1 MNTKTSDLELIRCVR
16 DGDASPE
23 RWAELEARLRGD
35 AAFRDAYVRYANLE
49 VALESSAG
57 AVEAGPAP
65 APASFAAGGAW
76 ARWFRGWAR
85 PAIAGMAA
93 GLVSASV
100 VWAVAMPQRVDVR
113 VPIRTLLDERF
124 ESGVPAS
131 LPGLPRDCGVWSG
144 DEAVVVEEEQGVKPR
159 SGTRMLRFLSASYA
173 GDYAPG
179 NQWSDVY
186 RLVDLRGIA
195 REGHEQVRLTA
206 RFAQVPVAAD
216 EQYACSVEAIAL
228 EHDPGAPPLRLAL
241 PRALENGSVAG
252 ARTVPLAGDRQ
263 WQEVS
268 VDVPLSPETRFVL
281 LHVAATRTSPAVE
294 SGPVRFRGHYMD
306 DVKLELVGRR

>member
-1 MNTKTSDLELIRCVR
+1 MMTNGSDLDLIRCCR
-16 DGDASPE
+16 DGEASPE
-23 RWAELEARLRGD
+23 QWADLEARLRGD
-35 AAFRDAYVRYANLE
+35 AAFRDAYVRYANLD
-49 VALESSAG
+49 VALEAAAG
-57 AVEAGPAP
+57 AAQAGPVSTP
-65 APASFAAGGAW
+65 APFAVGGIRP
-76 ARWFRGWAR
+76 RWLRGWAR

-100 VWAVAMPQRVDVR
+100 VWAVAMPQWVDVR
-113 VPIRTLLDERF
+113 VAIRTLLDERF
-124 ESGVPAS
+124 ESGVSAS
-131 LPGLPRDCGVWSG
+131 LPGLPRDCGIWSG
-144 DEAVVVEEEQGVKPR
+144 DEAVVVAKEQGVKPR

-173 GDYAPG
+173 GDYAPR

-186 RLVDLRGIA
+186 RLVDLRGVE
-195 REGHEQVRLTA
+195 RGGHEQVRLTA
-206 RFAQVPVAAD
+206 RFAQVPVAD
-216 EQYACSVEAIAL
+216 EEQYACSVEAIAL

-252 ARTVPLAGDRQ
+252 ARTVPLVGDRQ

-268 VDVPLSPETRFVL
+268 VDVPLSPKTRFVL